1 MGDMMRRTNRRGR
14 TALRVLAP
22 MMGGALLA
30 GAPVAIAA
38 DAAQAQNSRA
48 IEETIVS
55 ARRTAESIQDVPL
68 AVSAFTEEDITRVA
82 PRTLRDFDGLMP
94 NVSIGMNTAG
104 PSAGA
109 IFIRGIGYADIEKT
123 QSPAV
128 SVIIDG
134 VQQGSSTGQLVD
146 TFDVSQIE
154 VLRGPQGVLQGKN
167 TTGGAIVVN
176 RIRPEFNEVNW
187 ATSLQLGS
195 YDERQIKA
203 RINIP
208 LIDDTL
214 AMIVSGITK
223 DREGFYR
230 NRTRGDDAGRIDYDS
245 ARVALLWQPSDTFS
259 AYFNYDYVK
268 DRGDIPP
275 QDPRYN
281 GSDPFENEA
290 NYDEFQRYDVDS
302 FSLSLEWELPFGTL
316 ESITGLQYADDDV
329 GQDFDGSTRRATA
342 SPIVQLHT
350 LREQQYEQFSEELK
364 LSGKLFSDNIGYTV
378 GLFYW
383 ETELDFAQGSNQ
395 ILQLPNAALG
405 GACPF
410 FPNPTGAALC
420 QLPQQFSD
428 QKSAE
433 EVTSKAIFGAI
444 NWNITDAIEVS
455 AGVRY
460 LDEEKEFETEYGLRA
475 APGGARDEFGSP
487 LLPPTE
493 RATVFAGF
501 PVQGDDSWNDTVFK
515 LSGSWAITEWNR
527 VYASYSEGFRSGG
540 FSIRGVDPT
549 RLSYEPEE
557 VSSWEIGSKNDF
569 LDGTCG

>member
-1 MGDMMRRTNRRGR
+1 MGDMMRQDNRRAR
-14 TALRVLAP
+14 RALHAIAP
-22 MMGGALLA
+22 MMGGMLLA
-30 GAPVAIAA
+30 GAPAAIAA
-38 DAAQAQNSRA
+38 DASQAQQNSRA

-68 AVSAFTEEDITRVA
+68 AVSAFTEEDISRVA
-82 PRTLRDFDGLMP
+82 PRTLRDFDGMMP

-146 TFDVSQIE
+146 TFDVAQIE

-187 ATSLQLGS
+187 ATSLQVGS

-203 RINIP
+203 RVNIP

-214 AMIVSGITK
+214 AMSVSGITK

-245 ARVALLWQPSDTFS
+245 ARIALLWQPTDTFS
-259 AYFNYDYVK
+259 AYFNYDYIK

-281 GSDPFENEA
+281 GRDPFENEA
-290 NYDEFQRYDVDS
+290 NFDEFQRYDVDS
-302 FSLSLEWELPFGTL
+302 FSLNLEWELPFGTL

-329 GQDFDGSTRRATA
+329 GQDFDGSTRRTTA

-350 LREQQYEQFSEELK
+350 LREQEYEQFSEELK

-378 GLFYW
+378 GLFY
-383 ETELDFAQGSNQ
+383 
-395 ILQLPNAALG
+395 
-405 GACPF
+405 
-410 FPNPTGAALC
+410 
-420 QLPQQFSD
+420 
-428 QKSAE
+428 
-433 EVTSKAIFGAI
+433 
-444 NWNITDAIEVS
+444 
-455 AGVRY
+455 
-460 LDEEKEFETEYGLRA
+460 
-475 APGGARDEFGSP
+475 
-487 LLPPTE
+487 
-493 RATVFAGF
+493 
-501 PVQGDDSWNDTVFK
+501 
-515 LSGSWAITEWNR
+515 
-527 VYASYSEGFRSGG
+527 
-540 FSIRGVDPT
+540 
-549 RLSYEPEE
+549 
-557 VSSWEIGSKNDF
+557 
-569 LDGTCG
+569 